1 MSIFFVVDEQ
11 DDSVNREYNRTS
23 MKIWSDGYR
32 DDNSAKVYYKKLIDI
47 ITTEYMKLGKCYLVD
62 YIIRNKQG
70 VDIVTYSGLIM
81 ANGVMEGNEIYYS
94 DDIIPFVTNRKGQP
108 IEWWQL
114 KKYREKIDYKA
125 LYENILCSLR
135 NNGQN
140 YYRMNRDEMQ
150 HKNDCAAD
158 IKLNV
163 NEEREKILNEARQ
176 QADKILQDTQIKIDE
191 LKKDAEDESKI
202 RVENAKAQVS
212 EMLEHAKIQAREIV
226 EDATKQADQIKINAL
241 ENITEQEREE
251 AKNKA
256 SLQVED
262 AIREYLEKDRQLFK
276 KSMDDEFLNATTDE
290 REASGQGEKIH
301 NMMIEDSNA
310 IQVQWM
316 NELSE
321 NISKLQ
327 DIKAEFYEKMHN
339 WQKTLYPVEI
349 TPLGR
354 VYIDLCR
361 ILTTDKLI
369 SEEVLHKIK
378 TEQNTELSNEQ
389 LESDKAT
396 VTTSDQTLEGLKRL
410 HQSLTVFQKRF
421 AKALQKLGMYVHYP
435 EEGEQFDE
443 VWHTMEYD
451 EDYDSEKNYIIK
463 RCITPAIVK
472 KTNDSDMDDI
482 LIPAVVEIIE
492 SDT

>member
-1 MSIFFVVDEQ
+1 
-11 DDSVNREYNRTS
+11 
-23 MKIWSDGYR
+23 
-32 DDNSAKVYYKKLIDI
+32 
-47 ITTEYMKLGKCYLVD
+47 
-62 YIIRNKQG
+62 
-70 VDIVTYSGLIM
+70 
-81 ANGVMEGNEIYYS
+81 
-94 DDIIPFVTNRKGQP
+94 
-108 IEWWQL
+108 
-114 KKYREKIDYKA
+114 
-125 LYENILCSLR
+125 
-135 NNGQN
+135 
-140 YYRMNRDEMQ
+140 
-150 HKNDCAAD
+150 
-158 IKLNV
+158 
-163 NEEREKILNEARQ
+163 
-176 QADKILQDTQIKIDE
+176 
-191 LKKDAEDESKI
+191 
-202 RVENAKAQVS
+202 
-212 EMLEHAKIQAREIV
+212 
-226 EDATKQADQIKINAL
+226 
-241 ENITEQEREE
+241 
-251 AKNKA
+251 
-256 SLQVED
+256 
-262 AIREYLEKDRQLFK
+262 
-276 KSMDDEFLNATTDE
+276 
-290 REASGQGEKIH
+290 
-301 NMMIEDSNA
+301 
-310 IQVQWM
+310 
-316 NELSE
+316 
-321 NISKLQ
+321 
-327 DIKAEFYEKMHN
+327 MHN